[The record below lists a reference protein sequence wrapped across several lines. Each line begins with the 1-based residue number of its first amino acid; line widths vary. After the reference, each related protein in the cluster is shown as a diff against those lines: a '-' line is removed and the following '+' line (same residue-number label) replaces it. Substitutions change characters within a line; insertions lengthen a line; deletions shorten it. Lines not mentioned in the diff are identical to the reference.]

1 MACLN
6 GQGRPLAVAV
16 SFLCGAFLI
25 TPVSGYLLAFVARCC
40 GDTQLFGLWFGLIC
54 GYMVTTLISM
64 VAVARTGAP
73 SRRRRSAAPSARRRA
88 ASTRPRRR
96 ERRRSSTPSRRPT
109 RASTELHAVLCV

>member
-25 TPVSGYLLAFVARCC
+25 TPVSGYLLAFVAKCC

-64 VAVARTGAP
+64 VAVARSDQDMPMTC
-73 SRRRRSAAPSARRRA
+73 SCFSIQ
-88 ASTRPRRR
+88 
-96 ERRRSSTPSRRPT
+96 RSSTRSC
-109 RASTELHAVLCV
+109 RACNLSWHDTV